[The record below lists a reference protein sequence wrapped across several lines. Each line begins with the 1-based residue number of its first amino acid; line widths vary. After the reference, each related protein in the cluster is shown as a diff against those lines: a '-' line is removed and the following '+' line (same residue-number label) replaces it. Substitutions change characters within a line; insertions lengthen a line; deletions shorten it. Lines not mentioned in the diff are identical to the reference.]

1 MSVLDFNFNF
11 NAGVPP
17 LAGSALRFR
26 PRYNSDLESR
36 LVDTTPPGDQL
47 VPPGA
52 GPQPHYPLFH
62 EFWDAD
68 LRAYM
73 FLDDFLTQV
82 IPAAAAAMTT
92 WRAAYA
98 IVARNGGAN
107 IPPHEMTQQQLGPEV
122 LRILELALER
132 EDRFAEVIDQDD
144 ADGAIN
150 YWLGMLKID
159 PARHPA
165 TNLMVHIGR
174 RIGEHVAMCLKG
186 DFRSPRPSQL
196 CPAVTP
202 MIDPPVTPSFPAG
215 HAVQSYLISLLLA
228 YSLSDAQGNTN
239 LPQHTLPPAN
249 STLAVFLAQATRP
262 KGPLFDLAGRV
273 SQNRIVAGV
282 HYPTDIEAGRAV
294 AIQTFKD
301 LQNVASVWGNVGI
314 RAQVRGEFPQYV
326 A

>member
-36 LVDTTPPGDQL
+36 LVDTTQPDQL
-47 VPPGA
+47 VPPPLA
-52 GPQPHYPLFH
+52 GGPPNYPRFH

-68 LRAYM
+68 LRAYSY
-73 FLDDFLTQV
+73 LDDFLTSV
-82 IPAAAAAMTT
+82 VNAATAAGNT

-98 IVARNGGAN
+98 VVARNGGAN
-107 IPPHEMTQQQLGPEV
+107 IPPDEMNRQQLGDEV

-144 ADGAIN
+144 GDGAIN

-174 RIGEHVAMCLKG
+174 RVGEHVSMCLKE
-186 DFRSPRPSQL
+186 DFHCPRPSQL
-196 CPAVTP
+196 CPAITP

-228 YSLSDAQGNTN
+228 YSLSDPQGDTN

-262 KGPLFDLAGRV
+262 RGPLFDLAGRV

-282 HYPTDIEAGRAV
+282 HYPTDIRAGRAV

-301 LQNVASVWGNVGI
+301 LQNVASVWGAGGI

-326 A
+326 P